1 LPIREVNPIESSFT
15 VRTITPNDR
24 QTLALGLLEL
34 SATNRYLRF
43 HSSKDHFE
51 DHELEYL
58 TTCDG
63 RNHIGLIAETNLE
76 GTTRCKGVG
85 VARFIRDTSD
95 PEWGEIAVVVVDAW
109 QRQGA
114 GQALLS
120 ELASRCRTI
129 GVLGWRASVIGDN
142 QPALN
147 LLAKFGTIVER
158 EWDSHCVSLRIAL
171 PSF

>member
-1 LPIREVNPIESSFT
+1 VNPIESSFT

-43 HSSKDHFE
+43 
-51 DHELEYL
+51 
-58 TTCDG
+58 
-63 RNHIGLIAETNLE
+63 
-76 GTTRCKGVG
+76 
-85 VARFIRDTSD
+85 IRDTSE

-171 PSF
+171 PWF